1 MQNQKWARKPRFA
14 NVVLGGGQECSV
26 ERGGP
31 PAPTPERRARP
42 YVKNTGSQ
50 GSANGFGQLR
60 RSGAKVRP
68 AGRSPVSFRI

>member
-1 MQNQKWARKPRFA
+1 MSRSWVRMSGALA
-14 NVVLGGGQECSV
+14 
-26 ERGGP
+26 P
-31 PAPTPERRARP
+31 PWTRLTHGALTG

-50 GSANGFGQLR
+50 GSANGFGQRR